1 VSKGLF
7 YLSIQ
12 FNFNIL
18 EVMRKCESCIMYIKC
33 KMMDLFLAR
42 YYHKLVYN
50 LGGDGDRD
58 IRDTIL
64 LIRCRTLDWI
74 ILYNSSICISFLEF
88 DSNY

>member
-1 VSKGLF
+1 
-7 YLSIQ
+7 
-12 FNFNIL
+12 
-18 EVMRKCESCIMYIKC
+18 
-33 KMMDLFLAR
+33 MDLFLAR

-50 LGGDGDRD
+50 LGGDRD

-74 ILYNSSICISFLEF
+74 ILYNSSISISFLEF